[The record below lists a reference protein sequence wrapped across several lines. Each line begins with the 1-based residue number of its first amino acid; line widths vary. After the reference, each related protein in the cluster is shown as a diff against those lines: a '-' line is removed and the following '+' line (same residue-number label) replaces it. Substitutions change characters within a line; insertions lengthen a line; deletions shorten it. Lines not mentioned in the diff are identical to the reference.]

1 MPLRL
6 RSALGTAGAIV
17 AATVFLSGC
26 EQLVY
31 QKEPFFNPPPDS
43 VSGFL
48 GYFNASTQQTTCGQ
62 CHSGK
67 QTEWAGTKHS
77 HAWADLIAS
86 GHAQESC
93 KPCHATDEL
102 GNSVTVPAGFNVL
115 PDSVYFDVQCEACH
129 GPGANHIKSA
139 ESVKPLASIKAD
151 TGYTNGC
158 SACHTGSHNP
168 YVDEWVESAHGY
180 NSAFPSESNRD
191 PCQNCHEG
199 RRGMAT
205 ALAGLD
211 ARASGMQVDLG
222 VYKEAYEPDSLQ
234 PITCAVCHDPHSDA
248 NPGQLRM
255 PVGTTDTTQL
265 CYRCHHRETEP
276 ESGSAPR
283 RGPHG
288 AQGGI
293 VLDEEAGWTPP
304 NWPYTDRILPTHSTN
319 DRGCAACH
327 VTPYTGT
334 DASGNS
340 VFYTGHLFAAIPC
353 ISQTTGLPEPD
364 STCSIDQRYFDG
376 CAVSGCHGSAEA
388 ARSAY
393 EVLEARMDYLTDQLW
408 SDTNKNGVMETTD
421 GGLLP
426 KVLAQAIAANDSN
439 VINLYDTTLTAA
451 EGAIWNAQLAATDNR
466 PYWFRF
472 SVDGQYSCDPN
483 ATSGSTKCPA
493 TGSTNTGHRSS
504 GGGVHN
510 PFLLEALLTETIK
523 AIETEYGVSPSAPID
538 LTTHMA
544 PPPGLRTAKR

>member
-1 MPLRL
+1 M
-6 RSALGTAGAIV
+6 
-17 AATVFLSGC
+17 
-26 EQLVY
+26 
-31 QKEPFFNPPPDS
+31 
-43 VSGFL
+43 
-48 GYFNASTQQTTCGQ
+48 
-62 CHSGK
+62 
-67 QTEWAGTKHS
+67 
-77 HAWADLIAS
+77 
-86 GHAQESC
+86 
-93 KPCHATDEL
+93 
-102 GNSVTVPAGFNVL
+102 
-115 PDSVYFDVQCEACH
+115 
-129 GPGANHIKSA
+129 
-139 ESVKPLASIKAD
+139 
-151 TGYTNGC
+151 
-158 SACHTGSHNP
+158 
-168 YVDEWVESAHGY
+168 DEWVESAHGY